1 MPVQPLPFHRE
12 QKKAARPI
20 WLEAFAGLD
29 WMALRT
35 SPVYLGFG
43 IPRGDGSAVVVVPG
57 FMGTDL
63 YLREMYEWLRRIG
76 YSPYMSG
83 IGRNAECLDVL
94 VARLTKTVETAAAE
108 TDGKVHLIGHSLGGI
123 LARAVAS
130 LRSERVRSVIT
141 LGSPFRGISSH
152 PLVLQI
158 AGIVRER
165 IHRERR
171 HRNEP
176 DCYTGYCECTA
187 VTAVQSSLPQSIA
200 QTAIYTKTDGIVDW
214 RVCINDN
221 PETDREVIGTH
232 VGLAFNLYVYELIA
246 NRLASG

>member
-1 MPVQPLPFHRE
+1 MPAQSKPFHQD

-20 WLEAFAGLD
+20 WLEVFAGMD

-35 SPVYLGFG
+35 SPVYLGLG
-43 IPRGDGSAVVVVPG
+43 VPRGDGSAVIVVPG

-94 VARLTKTVETAAAE
+94 VARLGKTVEKAQSE
-108 TDGKVHLIGHSLGGI
+108 TGGKIHLIGHSLGGI
-123 LARAVAS
+123 LARSAAS
-130 LRSERVRSVIT
+130 LRPDQVKSVIT

-152 PLVLQI
+152 PLVLQM
-158 AGIVRER
+158 AGVVRER
-165 IHRERR
+165 INRERPR
-171 HRNEP
+171 ANQPE
-176 DCYTGYCECTA
+176 CYTGYCECTA
-187 VTAVQSSLPQSIA
+187 VAAVQSSFPESVA

-214 RVCINDN
+214 RVCINDD
-221 PETDREVIGTH
+221 PETDRDVLGTH

-246 NRLASG
+246 RRLASA